1 MGRDGSLSAGTH
13 VTFHTGMVAS
23 KCLPLITSW
32 TSSRCLPQTSQSSR
46 SVTSV
51 PSPLPV
57 PSNVSGSVH
66 KQSDLLGQVTPER
79 RLGGGDTMPATGHA
93 IAPLMFEWPGI
104 GLPTPPDI
112 TVPLVVVAVVFVA
125 LPGGDWLL
133 NLVVDS
139 YQRLFR
145 PPHDPEGFTPAYLVM
160 SSKLWLDV
168 AIVMAILWLHDI
180 APTAIGLTPPS
191 WWLTTLSVVGGGC
204 LGWGMGFVYGQPT
217 LTAAAV
223 SGHQGGRR
231 PRRVPRTG
239 DRTHSWVPCLQ
250 GWAFYFVIAIA
261 G

>member
-1 MGRDGSLSAGTH
+1 MSRSILEWWPANVYHLSRRGHRVDAYPRPRNRP
-13 VTFHTGMVAS
+13 VLSPPCRRPFPS
-23 KCLPLITSW
+23 RPTSPDRF
-32 TSSRCLPQTSQSSR
+32 TSSRTSSAKLPR
-46 SVTSV
+46 SVDWAVVTRCLRPGTRSPRSCSSGPVSV
-51 PSPLPV
+51 CR
-57 PSNVSGSVH
+57 H
-66 KQSDLLGQVTPER
+66 
-79 RLGGGDTMPATGHA
+79 
-93 IAPLMFEWPGI
+93 
-104 GLPTPPDI
+104 PPDI